1 MTLSAFVGAT
11 APVDRDTSL
20 GEERPGWVNENTRDA
35 EFSVGLPLL
44 LEAVGL
50 WCYHCGAPFVQF
62 SVVVAQNSACSHFR
76 SLLADSP
83 VSLD

>member
-20 GEERPGWVNENTRDA
+20 GEERPGWVNENARGA
-35 EFSVGLPLL
+35 EFSVGLLLL
-44 LEAVGL
+44 LEAVGS

-62 SVVVAQNSACSHFR
+62 SVVVAQRLCVF
-76 SLLADSP
+76 SL
-83 VSLD
+83 

>member
-1 MTLSAFVGAT
+1 MTLNALVGAL
-11 APVDRDTSL
+11 APVDRDTSP
-20 GEERPGWVNENTRDA
+20 GEERPGWVNENTCEG

-44 LEAVGL
+44 LEAVGS

-62 SVVVAQNSACSHFR
+62 SVVAQNSAHSHFR

>member
-20 GEERPGWVNENTRDA
+20 GEERPGWVNENTCEI
-35 EFSVGLPLL
+35 EFFEGLPLL
-44 LEAVGL
+44 LEAVGS
-50 WCYHCGAPFVQF
+50 WCYHCGAHFVQF